1 MALQSRSPSMRVKA
15 ERRNALLAGY
25 RPLPGIHDELMDRD
39 GAIRAQWEPFLAEW
53 SALSQDELGQRFGLA
68 DRHVHDTG
76 VSYRVHGDLDE
87 HDPQAGE
94 RSWPLSH
101 VPMVITGAEWET
113 IAAGVAQRAQLLAS
127 LLDDIYGPAEMIANG
142 LLPAS
147 VVTGSPDYLR
157 PLQGAPGGGALQ
169 LYAADLGR
177 GPDGRW
183 WVLGDRTQA
192 PSGAGYALENR
203 LALARAFPDL
213 FRTMNIERLA
223 AFFQGF
229 RAGLVARSRRVEPRI
244 CLLTPGPLNE
254 SYFEQAYLAK
264 YLGFL
269 LVEGGDLMMRDGRVH
284 VRTIA
289 GPKRADVIWR
299 RIDGDFSDPLELNAH
314 SALGVAGLV
323 QAVRQGNV
331 HVANGLGSGVV
342 EARAL
347 MGFLPA
353 LAERLLGEE
362 AILPNVATWWCGQP
376 RERAAVLDRLDEMS
390 VAPAFRSAGGGLDTD
405 PVLAGELPRA
415 ERDALRARIEARGMD
430 YVGQEVV
437 RLSTMPVFQNGRLQ
451 PRPMTLRVF
460 AAATPEGWKVMPGG
474 FCRISDQP
482 DARAVNMGSGVRSS
496 DVWVTS
502 DAPVEQVSLL
512 PTSDRIAIR
521 RLVGTLPSRAADNL
535 FWLGRY
541 LERTEATLRL
551 VRALLGRL
559 IDADTSNP
567 ARPETVRRLA
577 NLLVAWGA
585 APATKGAKGATASRA
600 GAGVKAQTVLGQATS
615 ALYDAAEY
623 GSARANIGEARRTA
637 SVIRERLSVDAWRL
651 FGDLQRQ
658 LTLEA
663 GRLPSEGAVYEAA
676 DRALKSLAAFSG
688 LSQENMVR
696 GPGWRFLDI
705 GRRIERGIA
714 TCRFAR
720 HFAESTAQSDALDA
734 LLDLTDSQITY
745 RSRYLLGASLQPV
758 LDLVMLDPYNPR
770 SVAFQIERLDAE
782 IADLPALNEDGML
795 EAPRRLALKLAADC
809 RTAEATRLDRA
820 SILLFEQ
827 LLMGLSS
834 AVAERYFLQ
843 NSGPEG
849 SRLTGIA

>member
-1 MALQSRSPSMRVKA
+1 MALQGRSPSMRVKA

-25 RPLPGIHDELMDRD
+25 RPLPGAYDEFMAPD
-39 GAIRAQWEPFLAEW
+39 GTIRPHWEPFLSEW

-87 HDPQAGE
+87 RDPLAGE
-94 RSWPLSH
+94 RSWPLNH
-101 VPMVITGAEWET
+101 VPLVITGAEWQT
-113 IAAGVAQRAQLLAS
+113 IAAGVAQRAKLLGS
-127 LLDDIYGPAEMIANG
+127 LLDDIYGPGKMIANG
-142 LLPAS
+142 LLPAA
-147 VVTGSPDYLR
+147 VVSGSPDYLR
-157 PLQGAPGGGALQ
+157 ALQDAPGGGALQ

-213 FRTMNIERLA
+213 FRSMNVERLA

-229 RAGLVARSRRVEPRI
+229 RAGLVASSRRVEPRI

-269 LVEGGDLMMRDGRVH
+269 LVEGGDLMMRGGRIH
-284 VRTIA
+284 VRTIG

-299 RIDGDFSDPLELNAH
+299 RVDGDFADPLELNAH

-353 LAERLLGEE
+353 LGRKLLG
-362 AILPNVATWWCGQP
+362 ADMILPNVATWWCGQA
-376 RERAAVLDRLDEMS
+376 REREIVLDRLDEMS
-390 VAPAFRSAGGGLDTD
+390 ISPAFRTAGDGLDTG
-405 PVLAGELPRA
+405 PVLAGELSA
-415 ERDALRARIEARGMD
+415 TERDALRTRIMARGMD

-437 RLSTMPVFQNGRLQ
+437 RLSTMPVFNQGRLQ
-451 PRPMTLRVF
+451 PRPVTLRVF
-460 AAATPEGWKVMPGG
+460 AAATPDGWKVMPGG
-474 FCRISDQP
+474 FCRISDEP
-482 DARAVNMGSGVRSS
+482 DARAVSMRSGVRSS

-502 DAPVEQVSLL
+502 DAPVEQVTLL
-512 PTSDRIAIR
+512 PESDRIAIR

-541 LERTEATLRL
+541 LERTEAMLRL

-559 IDADTSNP
+559 IDADTTNP
-567 ARPETVRRLA
+567 ARPDTVRRLA

-585 APATKGAKGATASRA
+585 APATKNTKGSTGRAAKGSPILA
-600 GAGVKAQTVLGQATS
+600 QATS
-615 ALYDAAEY
+615 ALYDSSEY
-623 GSARANIGEARRTA
+623 GSARANVGEARRTA
-637 SVIRERLSVDAWRL
+637 SVIRERLSIDAWRL
-651 FGDLQRQ
+651 FGDLQQQ
-658 LTLEA
+658 LTLDGA
-663 GRLPSEGAVYEAA
+663 RQPSEGEVFEAA
-676 DRALKSLAAFSG
+676 DRALKTLAAFSG

-696 GPGWRFLDI
+696 GAGWRFLDI
-705 GRRIERGIA
+705 GRRLERGIA

-720 HFAESTAQSDALDA
+720 HFAETTAQSDGLDA

-770 SVAFQIERLDAE
+770 SVAFQIDRLDTE
-782 IADLPALNEDGML
+782 IADLPSLTEDGML
-795 EAPRRLALKLAADC
+795 EPPRRLVLKLAAEC
-809 RTAEATRLDRA
+809 RTSEAGRLDRA

-834 AVAERYFLQ
+834 AIADRYFLQ

>member
-1 MALQSRSPSMRVKA
+1 
-15 ERRNALLAGY
+15 
-25 RPLPGIHDELMDRD
+25 
-39 GAIRAQWEPFLAEW
+39 
-53 SALSQDELGQRFGLA
+53 
-68 DRHVHDTG
+68 
-76 VSYRVHGDLDE
+76 
-87 HDPQAGE
+87 
-94 RSWPLSH
+94 
-101 VPMVITGAEWET
+101 MVGRQPCAH
-113 IAAGVAQRAQLLAS
+113 
-127 LLDDIYGPAEMIANG
+127 
-142 LLPAS
+142 
-147 VVTGSPDYLR
+147 
-157 PLQGAPGGGALQ
+157 APGAGALQ

-192 PSGAGYALENR
+192 PSGTGYALENR
-203 LALARAFPDL
+203 LALARAFPEL
-213 FRTMNIERLA
+213 FRTLNVERLA
-223 AFFQGF
+223 AFFQSF
-229 RAGLVARSRRVEPRI
+229 RAGLVSRSRRVEPRI

-254 SYFEQAYLAK
+254 SYFEQAYLAR

-269 LVEGGDLMMRDGRVH
+269 LVEGGDLMMREGKVH

-299 RIDGDFSDPLELNAH
+299 RIDGDFADPLELNAR
-314 SALGVAGLV
+314 SALGVPGLV
-323 QAVRQGNV
+323 EAVRQGNV
-331 HVANGLGSGVV
+331 HIANGLGSGVV
-342 EARAL
+342 ESRGL
-347 MGFLPA
+347 MGFLPRIGK
-353 LAERLLGEE
+353 ELLGESL
-362 AILPNVATWWCGQP
+362 ILPNVATWWCGQP
-376 RERAAVLDRLDEMS
+376 RERRTVLDRLEEMS
-390 VAPAFRSAGGGLDTD
+390 IAPAFRSAGGGRDSE
-405 PVLAGELPRA
+405 PVLAGELPAA

-437 RLSTMPVFQNGRLQ
+437 RLSTMPVFENGHL
-451 PRPMTLRVF
+451 RPHPVTLRVF
-460 AAATPEGWKVMPGG
+460 AAATPDGWKVMPGG
-474 FCRISDQP
+474 FCRISDEL
-482 DARAVNMGSGVRSS
+482 DARAVNLRSGVRSS

-502 DAPVEQVSLL
+502 DAPVEPVSLL
-512 PTSDRIAIR
+512 PTPDRISIR
-521 RLVGTLPSRAADNL
+521 RVVGTLPSRAADNL

-559 IDADTSNP
+559 LDADDGSPGRNDTL
-567 ARPETVRRLA
+567 RRLV
-577 NLLVAWGA
+577 NLLTAWGA
-585 APATKGAKGATASRA
+585 APAAKGQSPAVLA
-600 GAGVKAQTVLGQATS
+600 AQ
-615 ALYDAAEY
+615 ALHDIDHY
-623 GSARANIGEARRTA
+623 GSALATVREARRTA

-651 FGDLQRQ
+651 FGDLQGQ

-663 GRLPSEGAVYEAA
+663 GAEPSEGEAFEIA

-696 GPGWRFLDI
+696 GAGWRFLDI

-720 HFAESTAQSDALDA
+720 HFAEATAPTDGLDA

-770 SVAFQIERLDAE
+770 SVAFQIDRLDCE
-782 IADLPALNEDGML
+782 IAELPSLSDNGML
-795 EAPRRLALKLAADC
+795 EAPRRLALKLATEC
-809 RTAEATRLDRA
+809 RTAEAGRLDRT

-834 AVAERYFLQ
+834 AIADRYFLQ
-843 NSGPEG
+843 STGPEG

>member
-1 MALQSRSPSMRVKA
+1 MALQGRSPSARTRT
-15 ERRNALLAGY
+15 ERRNALLADY
-25 RPLPGIHDELMDRD
+25 RPLPGVHDELIGAD
-39 GAIRAQWEPFLAEW
+39 GRVRPQWEPFLAEW
-53 SALSQDELGQRFGLA
+53 CAFSGDELSQRFGLA
-68 DRHVHDTG
+68 DRHVRDTG
-76 VSYRVHGDLDE
+76 VSYRIHGDL
-87 HDPQAGE
+87 HDGDPTAGE
-94 RSWPLSH
+94 RAWPLSH
-101 VPMVITGAEWET
+101 VPLVITGAEWQK
-113 IAAGVAQRAQLLAS
+113 IAAGVAQRAQLLGR
-127 LLDDIYGPAEMIANG
+127 LLDDIYGPGEMITSG

-147 VVTGSPDYLR
+147 IVTGSADYLR

-183 WVLGDRTQA
+183 WVLQDRTQA

-203 LALARAFPDL
+203 LALSRAFPDM
-213 FRTMNIERLA
+213 FRTMNVERLA

-229 RAGLVARSRRVEPRI
+229 RAGLVASSQRVEPRI

-254 SYFEQAYLAK
+254 SYFEQTYLAR

-269 LVEGGDLMMRDGRVH
+269 LVEGGDLVMREGRVH

-289 GPKRADVIWR
+289 GLKRADVIWR
-299 RIDGDFSDPLELNAH
+299 RIDGDFSDPLELNAA

-323 QAVRQGNV
+323 QAVRKGSV
-331 HVANGLGSGVV
+331 HIANGLGSGVV

-353 LAERLLGEE
+353 LGESLLGEE
-362 AILPNVATWWCGQP
+362 MILPNVATWWCGQP

-390 VAPAFRSAGGGLDTD
+390 IAPAFRSAGGGSHTC
-405 PVLAGELPRA
+405 PVIAGDLSA
-415 ERDALRARIEARGMD
+415 KERDALRARIEARGMD
-430 YVGQEVV
+430 YVGQEIV
-437 RLSTMPVFQNGRLQ
+437 RLSTMPVLQNGRLQ

-460 AAATPEGWKVMPGG
+460 AAATPDGWKVMPGG
-474 FCRISDQP
+474 FCRISDEP
-482 DARAVNMGSGVRSS
+482 DARAVSMQSGVRSS

-502 DAPVEQVSLL
+502 DAPVEQVTLL
-512 PTSDRIAIR
+512 PTPDRIPIR
-521 RLVGTLPSRAADNL
+521 RITGTLPSRAADNL

-559 IDADTSNP
+559 IDTDSTQGRN
-567 ARPETVRRLA
+567 ETLRRLA

-585 APATKGAKGATASRA
+585 SPGGREQTLVRQASA
-600 GAGVKAQTVLGQATS
+600 
-615 ALYDAAEY
+615 ALHAVDQY
-623 GSARANIGEARRTA
+623 GSAIASMREARRTA
-637 SVIRERLSVDAWRL
+637 SVIRERLSIDAWRL
-651 FGDLQRQ
+651 FGDMQQQ
-658 LTLEA
+658 LTLED
-663 GRLPSEGAVYEAA
+663 GHEPSEGEAFEIA

-705 GRRIERGIA
+705 GRRLERGIA

-720 HFAESTAQSDALDA
+720 HFAETTAPMDSLDA

-770 SVAFQIERLDAE
+770 SVAFQVDRLDTE
-782 IADLPALNEDGML
+782 IRDLPSLTEDGML
-795 EAPRRLALKLAADC
+795 EAPRRLILKLAAEC
-809 RTAEATRLDRA
+809 RTAEASRLDRT

-827 LLMGLSS
+827 LLMGVSS
-834 AVAERYFLQ
+834 AIADRYFLQ
-843 NSGPEG
+843 NTGPEG

>member
-1 MALQSRSPSMRVKA
+1 MALQSRSPSVRTRT

-25 RPLPGIHDELMDRD
+25 RPLPGVHDELVGPD
-39 GAIRAQWEPFLAEW
+39 GQIRPHWEPFLSEW
-53 SALSQDELGQRFGLA
+53 CALSPDELTQRFGLA

-76 VSYRVHGDLDE
+76 VSYRVHGDI
-87 HDPQAGE
+87 DPRDPTAGE
-94 RSWPLSH
+94 RAWPLSH
-101 VPMVITGAEWET
+101 VPLVITGAEWQT
-113 IAAGVAQRAQLLAS
+113 IAAGVAQRADLLS
-127 LLDDIYGPAEMIANG
+127 RLLDDIYGPGEMIANG

-183 WVLGDRTQA
+183 WVLQDRTQA

-203 LALARAFPDL
+203 LALSRAFPDM

-229 RAGLVARSRRVEPRI
+229 RAGLVARSKRVEPRI

-254 SYFEQAYLAK
+254 SYFEQTYLAR

-269 LVEGGDLMMRDGRVH
+269 LVEGGDLVMREGRVH

-289 GPKRADVIWR
+289 GLKRADVIWR
-299 RIDGDFSDPLELNAH
+299 RIDGDFADPLELNAS

-323 QAVRQGNV
+323 QAVRKGSV
-331 HVANGLGSGVV
+331 HIANGLGSGVV

-347 MGFLPA
+347 MSFLPA
-353 LAERLLGEE
+353 LGEKILGEE
-362 AILPNVATWWCGQP
+362 MILPNVATWWCGQP
-376 RERAAVLDRLDEMS
+376 RERADVLSRLDEMS
-390 VAPAFRSAGGGLDTD
+390 IAPAFRSAGGGLDTG
-405 PVLAGELPRA
+405 PVVAADLSA
-415 ERDALRARIEARGMD
+415 EQREALRARVEARGMD

-437 RLSTMPVFQNGRLQ
+437 RLSTTPVFQNGRLQ

-460 AAATPEGWKVMPGG
+460 AAATPDGWKVMPGG
-474 FCRISDQP
+474 FCRISDEP
-482 DARAVNMGSGVRSS
+482 DARAVSLRSGVRSS

-502 DAPVEQVSLL
+502 DGPVDHVTLL
-512 PTSDRIAIR
+512 PTPDRIPIR
-521 RLVGTLPSRAADNL
+521 RITGTLPSRAADNL

-559 IDADTSNP
+559 IDTDPTQGRN
-567 ARPETVRRLA
+567 ETLRRLA
-577 NLLVAWGA
+577 HLLVSWGA
-585 APATKGAKGATASRA
+585 SPGGRGQTPASQASA
-600 GAGVKAQTVLGQATS
+600 
-615 ALYDAAEY
+615 ALHALDQY
-623 GSARANIGEARRTA
+623 GSAISTTREARRTA

-651 FGDLQRQ
+651 FGDMQQQ
-658 LTLEA
+658 LTLAE
-663 GRLPSEGAVYEAA
+663 GRKPSEGEAYETA

-705 GRRIERGIA
+705 GRRLERGIA

-720 HFAESTAQSDALDA
+720 HFAETTAPSDALDA

-758 LDLVMLDPYNPR
+758 LDLVMLDPFNPR
-770 SVAFQIERLDAE
+770 SVAFQIDRLDTE
-782 IADLPALNEDGML
+782 IRDLPSLTEDGML
-795 EAPRRLALKLAADC
+795 EAPRRLILKLAAEC
-809 RTAEATRLDRA
+809 RTAEASRLDRT

-827 LLMGLSS
+827 LLMGVSS
-834 AVAERYFLQ
+834 AIADRYFLQ

>member
-1 MALQSRSPSMRVKA
+1 MALQRRSPSARVRT
-15 ERRNALLAGY
+15 ERRNALLADY
-25 RPLPGIHDELMDRD
+25 RPLPGVYDEIVGAD
-39 GAIRAQWEPFLAEW
+39 GQVRPQWEPFLGEW
-53 SALSQDELGQRFGLA
+53 CALSPDELSQRFGLA

-76 VSYRVHGDLDE
+76 VSYRVHGDI
-87 HDPQAGE
+87 DPRDPTAGE
-94 RSWPLSH
+94 RAWPLSH
-101 VPMVITGAEWET
+101 VPLVITGAEWQT
-113 IAAGVAQRAQLLAS
+113 IAAGVAQRAQLLS
-127 LLDDIYGPAEMIANG
+127 TLLDDIYGPGGMIANG

-157 PLQGAPGGGALQ
+157 PLQGAPGGGMLQ

-183 WVLGDRTQA
+183 WVLQDRTQA
-192 PSGAGYALENR
+192 PSGTGYALENR
-203 LALARAFPDL
+203 LALSRAFPDM

-254 SYFEQAYLAK
+254 SYFEQTYLAR

-269 LVEGGDLMMRDGRVH
+269 LVEGGDLVMREGRVH

-289 GPKRADVIWR
+289 GLKRADVIWR
-299 RIDGDFSDPLELNAH
+299 RIDGDFADPLELNAS

-323 QAVRQGNV
+323 QAVRKGSV

-353 LAERLLGEE
+353 LGERLLGE
-362 AILPNVATWWCGQP
+362 AMILPNVATWWCGQP
-376 RERAAVLDRLDEMS
+376 RERAVVLERFDEMS
-390 VAPAFRSAGGGLDTD
+390 IAPAFRSAGGGLDAG
-405 PVLAGELPRA
+405 PVVVADLPAA
-415 ERDALRARIEARGMD
+415 EKAALRRRIEARGMD

-437 RLSTMPVFQNGRLQ
+437 RLSTTPVFQNGRLQ

-460 AAATPEGWKVMPGG
+460 AAATPDGWKVMPGG
-474 FCRISDQP
+474 FCRISDER
-482 DARAVNMGSGVRSS
+482 DARAVSMRSGVRSS

-512 PTSDRIAIR
+512 PAPDRITIR
-521 RLVGTLPSRAADNL
+521 RVTGTLPSRAADNL

-559 IDADTSNP
+559 IDTDP
-567 ARPETVRRLA
+567 AQGRNETLKRLA

-585 APATKGAKGATASRA
+585 SPGGRGQTPA
-600 GAGVKAQTVLGQATS
+600 GQAS
-615 ALYDAAEY
+615 AALHALDEY
-623 GSARANIGEARRTA
+623 GSAIATVREARRTA
-637 SVIRERLSVDAWRL
+637 SVIRERLSIDAWRL
-651 FGDLQRQ
+651 FGDMQDQ
-658 LTLEA
+658 LTLAE
-663 GRLPSEGAVYEAA
+663 GRKPSEGETYEIA

-705 GRRIERGIA
+705 GRRLERGIA

-720 HFAESTAQSDALDA
+720 HFAETNAPSDALDA

-770 SVAFQIERLDAE
+770 SVAFQIDRLDTE
-782 IADLPALNEDGML
+782 IRDLPSLTEDGML
-795 EAPRRLALKLAADC
+795 EAPRRLILKLAAEC
-809 RTAEATRLDRA
+809 RTAEAARLDRNG
-820 SILLFEQ
+820 ILLFEQ
-827 LLMGLSS
+827 LLMGVSN
-834 AVAERYFLQ
+834 AIADRYFLQ

>member
-1 MALQSRSPSMRVKA
+1 MALQGRSPSARTRT
-15 ERRNALLAGY
+15 ERRNALLADY
-25 RPLPGIHDELMDRD
+25 RPLPGVHDELIGAD
-39 GAIRAQWEPFLAEW
+39 GRVRPQWEPFLAEW
-53 SALSQDELGQRFGLA
+53 CAFSGDELSQRFGLA
-68 DRHVHDTG
+68 DRHVRDTG
-76 VSYRVHGDLDE
+76 VSYRIHGDL
-87 HDPQAGE
+87 HDGDPTAGE
-94 RSWPLSH
+94 RAWPLSH
-101 VPMVITGAEWET
+101 VPLVITGAEWQK
-113 IAAGVAQRAQLLAS
+113 IAAGVAQRAQLLGR
-127 LLDDIYGPAEMIANG
+127 LLDDIYGPGETITSG

-147 VVTGSPDYLR
+147 IVTGSADYLR

-183 WVLGDRTQA
+183 WVLQDRTQA

-203 LALARAFPDL
+203 LALSRAFPDM
-213 FRTMNIERLA
+213 FRTMNVERLA

-229 RAGLVARSRRVEPRI
+229 RAGLVASSQRVEPRI

-254 SYFEQAYLAK
+254 SYFEQTYLAR

-269 LVEGGDLMMRDGRVH
+269 LVEGGDLVMREGRVH

-289 GPKRADVIWR
+289 GLKRADVIWR
-299 RIDGDFSDPLELNAH
+299 RIDGDFSDPLELNAA

-323 QAVRQGNV
+323 QAVRKGSV
-331 HVANGLGSGVV
+331 HIANGLGSGVV

-353 LAERLLGEE
+353 LGESLLGEE
-362 AILPNVATWWCGQP
+362 MILPNVATWWCGQP

-390 VAPAFRSAGGGLDTD
+390 IAPAFRSAGGGSHTG
-405 PVLAGELPRA
+405 PVIAGDLSA
-415 ERDALRARIEARGMD
+415 KERDALRARIEARGMD
-430 YVGQEVV
+430 YVGQEIV
-437 RLSTMPVFQNGRLQ
+437 RLSTMPVLQNGRLQ

-460 AAATPEGWKVMPGG
+460 AAATPDGWKVMPGG
-474 FCRISDQP
+474 FCRISDEP
-482 DARAVNMGSGVRSS
+482 DARAVSMQSGVRSS

-502 DAPVEQVSLL
+502 DAPVEQVTLL
-512 PTSDRIAIR
+512 PTPDRIPIR
-521 RLVGTLPSRAADNL
+521 RITGTLPSRAADNL

-559 IDADTSNP
+559 IDTDSTQGRN
-567 ARPETVRRLA
+567 ETLRRLA

-585 APATKGAKGATASRA
+585 SPGGREQTLVRQASA
-600 GAGVKAQTVLGQATS
+600 
-615 ALYDAAEY
+615 ALHGIDQY
-623 GSARANIGEARRTA
+623 GSAIATVREARRTA
-637 SVIRERLSVDAWRL
+637 SVIRERLSIDAWRL
-651 FGDLQRQ
+651 FGDMQQQ
-658 LTLEA
+658 LTLED
-663 GRLPSEGAVYEAA
+663 GHEPSEGEAFEIA

-705 GRRIERGIA
+705 GRRLERGVA

-720 HFAESTAQSDALDA
+720 HFAETTAPMDSLDA

-770 SVAFQIERLDAE
+770 SVAFQVDRLDTE
-782 IADLPALNEDGML
+782 IRDLPSLTEDGML
-795 EAPRRLALKLAADC
+795 EAPRRLILKLAAEC
-809 RTAEATRLDRA
+809 RTAEASRLDRT

-827 LLMGLSS
+827 LLMGVSS
-834 AVAERYFLQ
+834 AIADRYFLQ
-843 NSGPEG
+843 NTGPEG

>member
-1 MALQSRSPSMRVKA
+1 MALQGRSPSARTRT

-25 RPLPGIHDELMDRD
+25 RPLPGVHDELIGAD
-39 GAIRAQWEPFLAEW
+39 GEVRPQWEPFLAEW
-53 SALSQDELGQRFGLA
+53 CAFSPDELNQRFGLA
-68 DRHVHDTG
+68 DRHVRDTG

-87 HDPQAGE
+87 GDPTAGE

-101 VPMVITGAEWET
+101 VPLVITGAEWQT
-113 IAAGVAQRAQLLAS
+113 IAAGVAQRAQLLGT
-127 LLDDIYGPAEMIANG
+127 LLDDIYGPGEMIANG

-147 VVTGSPDYLR
+147 IVTGSPDYLR

-177 GPDGRW
+177 GPDGQW
-183 WVLGDRTQA
+183 WVLQDRTQA
-192 PSGAGYALENR
+192 PSGTGYALENR
-203 LALARAFPDL
+203 LALSRAFPDM
-213 FRTMNIERLA
+213 FRTMNVERLA

-229 RAGLVARSRRVEPRI
+229 RAGLVASSKRVEPRI

-254 SYFEQAYLAK
+254 SYFEQTYLAR

-269 LVEGGDLMMRDGRVH
+269 LVEGGDLVMREGRVH

-289 GPKRADVIWR
+289 GLKRADVIWR
-299 RIDGDFSDPLELNAH
+299 RIDGDFSDPLELNAS

-323 QAVRQGNV
+323 QAVRKGSV
-331 HVANGLGSGVV
+331 HIANGLGSGVV

-353 LAERLLGEE
+353 LGERLLGEDM
-362 AILPNVATWWCGQP
+362 ILPNVATWWCGQP

-390 VAPAFRSAGGGLDTD
+390 IAPAFRSAGGGLDTG
-405 PVLAGELPRA
+405 PVVAADLSAK
-415 ERDALRARIEARGMD
+415 ERDALRARIETRGMD

-437 RLSTMPVFQNGRLQ
+437 RLSTTPVLQNGRLQ

-460 AAATPEGWKVMPGG
+460 AAATPDGWKVMPGG
-474 FCRISDQP
+474 FCRISDEP
-482 DARAVNMGSGVRSS
+482 DARAVSMQSGVRSS

-502 DAPVEQVSLL
+502 DAPVEQVTLL
-512 PTSDRIAIR
+512 PTPDRIPIR
-521 RLVGTLPSRAADNL
+521 RITGTLPSRAADNL

-559 IDADTSNP
+559 IDTDLTQGRN
-567 ARPETVRRLA
+567 ETLRRLA

-585 APATKGAKGATASRA
+585 SPGGKTQTLLAQASA
-600 GAGVKAQTVLGQATS
+600 
-615 ALYDAAEY
+615 ALHGIDQY
-623 GSARANIGEARRTA
+623 GSAIATVREARRTA
-637 SVIRERLSVDAWRL
+637 SVIRERLSIDAWRL
-651 FGDLQRQ
+651 FGDMQQQ
-658 LTLEA
+658 LTLED
-663 GRLPSEGAVYEAA
+663 GHEPSEGEVYEIA

-705 GRRIERGIA
+705 GRRLERGVA

-720 HFAESTAQSDALDA
+720 HFAETTAPMDSLDA

-745 RSRYLLGASLQPV
+745 RSRYLLGPSLQPV

-770 SVAFQIERLDAE
+770 SVAFQVDRLDTE
-782 IADLPALNEDGML
+782 IRDLPSLADDGML
-795 EAPRRLALKLAADC
+795 EAPRRLILKLAAEC
-809 RTAEATRLDRA
+809 RTAEASRLDRT

-827 LLMGLSS
+827 LLMGVSS
-834 AVAERYFLQ
+834 AIADRYFLQ

>member
-1 MALQSRSPSMRVKA
+1 MALQGRSPSARTRT

-25 RPLPGIHDELMDRD
+25 RPLPGVHDELIGPD
-39 GAIRAQWEPFLAEW
+39 GQVRPQWEPFLAEW
-53 SALSQDELGQRFGLA
+53 CAFSADELNQRFGLA
-68 DRHVHDTG
+68 DRHVRDTG

-87 HDPQAGE
+87 GDPTAGE

-101 VPMVITGAEWET
+101 VPLVITGAEWQT
-113 IAAGVAQRAQLLAS
+113 IAAGVAQRAHLLS
-127 LLDDIYGPAEMIANG
+127 TLLDDIYGPGEMISNG

-147 VVTGSPDYLR
+147 IVTGSADYLR

-183 WVLGDRTQA
+183 WVLQDRTQA
-192 PSGAGYALENR
+192 PSGTGYALENR
-203 LALARAFPDL
+203 LALSRAFPDM
-213 FRTMNIERLA
+213 FRTMNVERLA

-229 RAGLVARSRRVEPRI
+229 RAGLVASSMRVEPRI

-254 SYFEQAYLAK
+254 SYFEQTYLAR

-269 LVEGGDLMMRDGRVH
+269 LVEGGDLVMREGRVH

-289 GPKRADVIWR
+289 GLKRADVIWR
-299 RIDGDFSDPLELNAH
+299 RIDGDFSDPLELNAS

-323 QAVRQGNV
+323 QAVRKGSV
-331 HVANGLGSGVV
+331 HIANGLGSGVV

-353 LAERLLGEE
+353 LGERILGEDM
-362 AILPNVATWWCGQP
+362 ILPNVATWWCGQP
-376 RERAAVLDRLDEMS
+376 RERATVLDRLDEMS
-390 VAPAFRSAGGGLDTD
+390 IAPAFRSAGGGRDTG
-405 PVLAGELPRA
+405 PVIAGELPAA

-460 AAATPEGWKVMPGG
+460 AAATPDGWKVMPGG
-474 FCRISDQP
+474 FCRISDEP
-482 DARAVNMGSGVRSS
+482 DARAVSMQSGVRSS

-502 DAPVEQVSLL
+502 DAPVEQVTLL
-512 PTSDRIAIR
+512 PTPDRIPIR
-521 RLVGTLPSRAADNL
+521 RITGTLPSRAADNL

-559 IDADTSNP
+559 IDTDLTQGRN
-567 ARPETVRRLA
+567 ETLRRLA

-585 APATKGAKGATASRA
+585 SPNGKTQTLLAQASA
-600 GAGVKAQTVLGQATS
+600 
-615 ALYDAAEY
+615 ALHGLDHY
-623 GSARANIGEARRTA
+623 GSAIATVREARRTA
-637 SVIRERLSVDAWRL
+637 SVIRERLSIDAWRL
-651 FGDLQRQ
+651 FGDMQQQ
-658 LTLEA
+658 LTLED
-663 GRLPSEGAVYEAA
+663 GHEPSEGEAYEIA

-705 GRRIERGIA
+705 GRRLERGIA

-720 HFAESTAQSDALDA
+720 HFAETTAPTDALDA

-758 LDLVMLDPYNPR
+758 LDLVMLDPFNPR
-770 SVAFQIERLDAE
+770 SVAFQIDRLDTE
-782 IADLPALNEDGML
+782 IRDLPSLTEDGML
-795 EAPRRLALKLAADC
+795 EAPRRLILKLAAEC
-809 RTAEATRLDRA
+809 RTAEAARLDRT

-827 LLMGLSS
+827 LLMGVSS
-834 AVAERYFLQ
+834 AIADRYFLQ
-843 NSGPEG
+843 NTGPEG

>member
-1 MALQSRSPSMRVKA
+1 MALQGRSPSARTRT

-25 RPLPGIHDELMDRD
+25 RPLPGVHDELVGPD
-39 GAIRAQWEPFLAEW
+39 GQVRPHWEPFLAEW
-53 SALSQDELGQRFGLA
+53 CAFSPDELNQRFGLA

-87 HDPQAGE
+87 RDPAAGE
-94 RSWPLSH
+94 RAWPLSH
-101 VPMVITGAEWET
+101 VPLVITGAEWQT
-113 IAAGVAQRAQLLAS
+113 IAAGVAQRAKLLGT
-127 LLDDIYGPAEMIANG
+127 LLDDIYGPREMIANG
-142 LLPAS
+142 LLPAA

-157 PLQGAPGGGALQ
+157 PLQGAPGGGTLQ

-183 WVLGDRTQA
+183 WVLQDRTQA
-192 PSGAGYALENR
+192 PSGTGYALENR
-203 LALARAFPDL
+203 LALSRAFPDM
-213 FRTMNIERLA
+213 FRTMNVERLA

-229 RAGLVARSRRVEPRI
+229 RAGLVASSKRVEPRI

-254 SYFEQAYLAK
+254 SYFEQTYLAR

-269 LVEGGDLMMRDGRVH
+269 LVEGGDLVMREGRVH

-289 GPKRADVIWR
+289 GLKRADVIWR
-299 RIDGDFSDPLELNAH
+299 RIDGDFSDPLELNAS

-323 QAVRQGNV
+323 QAVRRGSV
-331 HVANGLGSGVV
+331 HIANGLGSGVV

-353 LAERLLGEE
+353 LGEQILGEE
-362 AILPNVATWWCGQP
+362 MILPNVATWWCGQP

-390 VAPAFRSAGGGLDTD
+390 IAPAFRSAGGGLDTG
-405 PVLAGELPRA
+405 PVVAADLSAG
-415 ERDALRARIEARGMD
+415 ERDALRARIAARGMD

-437 RLSTMPVFQNGRLQ
+437 RLSTMPVFQNGHLQ

-460 AAATPEGWKVMPGG
+460 AAATPDGWKVMPGG
-474 FCRISDQP
+474 FCRISDEP
-482 DARAVNMGSGVRSS
+482 DARAVSMQSGVRSS

-502 DAPVEQVSLL
+502 EGPVDQVTLL
-512 PTSDRIAIR
+512 PTPDRIPIR
-521 RLVGTLPSRAADNL
+521 RITGTLPSRAADNL

-559 IDADTSNP
+559 IDTDPTQGRN
-567 ARPETVRRLA
+567 ETLRRLA

-585 APATKGAKGATASRA
+585 SPGGRGQTPASQASA
-600 GAGVKAQTVLGQATS
+600 
-615 ALYDAAEY
+615 ALHALDQY
-623 GSARANIGEARRTA
+623 GSAIATTREARRTA
-637 SVIRERLSVDAWRL
+637 SVIRERLSIDAWRL
-651 FGDLQRQ
+651 FGDMQQQ
-658 LTLEA
+658 LTLEE
-663 GRLPSEGAVYEAA
+663 GREPSEGEAYEIA

-705 GRRIERGIA
+705 GRRLERGIA

-720 HFAESTAQSDALDA
+720 HFAETTAPTDGLDA

-770 SVAFQIERLDAE
+770 SVAFQIDRLDTE
-782 IADLPALNEDGML
+782 IKDLPSLTEDGML
-795 EAPRRLALKLAADC
+795 EAPRRLILKLAAEC
-809 RTAEATRLDRA
+809 RTAEAARLDRT

-827 LLMGLSS
+827 LLMGVSS
-834 AVAERYFLQ
+834 AIADRYFLQ

>member
-1 MALQSRSPSMRVKA
+1 MALQRRSPSARVRT
-15 ERRNALLAGY
+15 ERRNALLADY
-25 RPLPGIHDELMDRD
+25 RPLPGVYDEIVGAD
-39 GAIRAQWEPFLAEW
+39 GQVRPQWEPFLSEW
-53 SALSQDELGQRFGLA
+53 CALSPDELNQRFGLA

-76 VSYRVHGDLDE
+76 VSYRVHGDI
-87 HDPQAGE
+87 DPRDPTAGE
-94 RSWPLSH
+94 RAWPLSH
-101 VPMVITGAEWET
+101 VPLVITGAEWQT
-113 IAAGVAQRAQLLAS
+113 IAAGVAQRAHLLS
-127 LLDDIYGPAEMIANG
+127 TLLDDIYGPGDMIANG

-157 PLQGAPGGGALQ
+157 PLQGAPGGGMLQ

-183 WVLGDRTQA
+183 WVLQDRTQA
-192 PSGAGYALENR
+192 PSGTGYALENR
-203 LALARAFPDL
+203 LALSRAFPDM

-229 RAGLVARSRRVEPRI
+229 RAGLVARSKRVEPRI

-254 SYFEQAYLAK
+254 SYFEQTYLAR

-269 LVEGGDLMMRDGRVH
+269 LVEGGDLVMREGRVH

-289 GPKRADVIWR
+289 GLKRADVVWR
-299 RIDGDFSDPLELNAH
+299 RIDGDFADPLELNAS

-323 QAVRQGNV
+323 QAVRKGSV

-353 LAERLLGEE
+353 LGERLLGE
-362 AILPNVATWWCGQP
+362 AMILPNVATWWCGQP
-376 RERAAVLDRLDEMS
+376 RERAIVLDRFDEMS
-390 VAPAFRSAGGGLDTD
+390 IAPAFRSAGGGLDAG
-405 PVLAGELPRA
+405 PVVVADLPAA
-415 ERDALRARIEARGMD
+415 EKAALRRRIEARGMD

-437 RLSTMPVFQNGRLQ
+437 RLSTTPVFQNGRLQ

-460 AAATPEGWKVMPGG
+460 AAATPDGWKVMPGG
-474 FCRISDQP
+474 FCRISDER
-482 DARAVNMGSGVRSS
+482 DARAVSMRSGVRSS

-502 DAPVEQVSLL
+502 DAPVDQVSLL
-512 PTSDRIAIR
+512 PAPDRITIR
-521 RLVGTLPSRAADNL
+521 RVTGTLPSRAADNL

-559 IDADTSNP
+559 IDTDAAQGRN
-567 ARPETVRRLA
+567 ETLKRLA

-585 APATKGAKGATASRA
+585 SPGGRGQTPA
-600 GAGVKAQTVLGQATS
+600 GQAS
-615 ALYDAAEY
+615 AALHALDEY
-623 GSARANIGEARRTA
+623 GSAIATVREARRTA

-651 FGDLQRQ
+651 FGDMQDQ
-658 LTLEA
+658 LTLAE
-663 GRLPSEGAVYEAA
+663 GRKPSEGEAYEIA

-705 GRRIERGIA
+705 GRRLERGIA

-720 HFAESTAQSDALDA
+720 HFAETNAPSDALDA

-770 SVAFQIERLDAE
+770 SVAFQIDRLDTE
-782 IADLPALNEDGML
+782 IRDLPSLTEDGML
-795 EAPRRLALKLAADC
+795 EAPRRLILKLAAEC
-809 RTAEATRLDRA
+809 RTAEAARLDRNG
-820 SILLFEQ
+820 ILLFEQ
-827 LLMGLSS
+827 LLMGVSN
-834 AVAERYFLQ
+834 AIADRYFLQ

>member
-1 MALQSRSPSMRVKA
+1 MALQGRSPSARTRT
-15 ERRNALLAGY
+15 ERRNALLEGY
-25 RPLPGIHDELMDRD
+25 RPLPGVHDELLGPD
-39 GAIRAQWEPFLAEW
+39 GQVRPQWEPFLSEWCGFSAE
-53 SALSQDELGQRFGLA
+53 ELNQRFGLA
-68 DRHVHDTG
+68 ERHVRDTG
-76 VSYRVHGDLDE
+76 VSYRVHGDLAE
-87 HDPQAGE
+87 GDPAAGE
-94 RSWPLSH
+94 RAWPLSH
-101 VPMVITGAEWET
+101 VPLVITGAEWQT
-113 IAAGVAQRAQLLAS
+113 IAAGVAQRAQLLGR
-127 LLDDIYGPAEMIANG
+127 LLDDIYGPGEMIANG

-183 WVLGDRTQA
+183 WVLQDRTQA
-192 PSGAGYALENR
+192 PSGTGYALENR
-203 LALARAFPDL
+203 LALSRAFPDM

-223 AFFQGF
+223 AFFQAF
-229 RAGLVARSRRVEPRI
+229 RAGLVASSKRVEPRI

-254 SYFEQAYLAK
+254 SYFEQTYLAR

-269 LVEGGDLMMRDGRVH
+269 LVEGGDLVMREGRVH

-289 GPKRADVIWR
+289 GLKRADVIWR
-299 RIDGDFSDPLELNAH
+299 RIDGDFADPLELNAS

-323 QAVRQGNV
+323 QAVRKGSV
-331 HVANGLGSGVV
+331 HIANGLGSGVV

-353 LAERLLGEE
+353 LGERILGEDL
-362 AILPNVATWWCGQP
+362 ILPNVATWWCGQP

-390 VAPAFRSAGGGLDTD
+390 IAPAFRSAGGGRDTG
-405 PVLAGELPRA
+405 PVIAGELPAA
-415 ERDALRARIEARGMD
+415 ERDALRQRIEARGMD

-437 RLSTMPVFQNGRLQ
+437 RLSTMPVYQNGRLQ

-460 AAATPEGWKVMPGG
+460 AAATPDGWKVMPGG
-474 FCRISDQP
+474 FCRISDEP
-482 DARAVNMGSGVRSS
+482 DARAVNMRSGVRSS

-502 DAPVEQVSLL
+502 DGPVEQVSLL
-512 PTSDRIAIR
+512 PTADRITIR
-521 RLVGTLPSRAADNL
+521 RIIGTLPSRAADNL

-559 IDADTSNP
+559 IDTDPTQGRN
-567 ARPETVRRLA
+567 ETLRRLA

-585 APATKGAKGATASRA
+585 SPGG
-600 GAGVKAQTVLGQATS
+600 KAQTLLAQAS
-615 ALYDAAEY
+615 AALHGLDQY
-623 GSARANIGEARRTA
+623 GSAIATVREARRTA

-651 FGDLQRQ
+651 FGDMQQQ
-658 LTLEA
+658 LTSENA
-663 GRLPSEGAVYEAA
+663 QQPSEGEAYEIA

-705 GRRIERGIA
+705 GRRLERGIA

-720 HFAESTAQSDALDA
+720 HFAETTAPADSLDA

-770 SVAFQIERLDAE
+770 SVAFQIDRLDTE
-782 IADLPALNEDGML
+782 IRDLPSLTEDGML
-795 EAPRRLALKLAADC
+795 EAPRRLILKLAAEC
-809 RTAEATRLDRA
+809 RTAEAARLDRT

-827 LLMGLSS
+827 LLMGVSS
-834 AVAERYFLQ
+834 AIADRYFLQ

>member
-1 MALQSRSPSMRVKA
+1 MALQRRSPSARVRT
-15 ERRNALLAGY
+15 ERRNALLADY
-25 RPLPGIHDELMDRD
+25 RPLPGVYDEIVGAD
-39 GAIRAQWEPFLAEW
+39 GQVRPQWEPFLSEW
-53 SALSQDELGQRFGLA
+53 CALSPDELNQRFGLA

-76 VSYRVHGDLDE
+76 VSYRVHGDI
-87 HDPQAGE
+87 DPRDPTAGE
-94 RSWPLSH
+94 RAWPLSH
-101 VPMVITGAEWET
+101 VPLVITGAEWQT
-113 IAAGVAQRAQLLAS
+113 IAAGVAQRAQLLS
-127 LLDDIYGPAEMIANG
+127 TLLDDIYGPGDMIANG

-157 PLQGAPGGGALQ
+157 PLQGAPGGGMLQ

-183 WVLGDRTQA
+183 WVLQDRTQA
-192 PSGAGYALENR
+192 PSGTGYALENR
-203 LALARAFPDL
+203 LALSRAFPDM

-229 RAGLVARSRRVEPRI
+229 RAGLVARSKRVEPRI

-254 SYFEQAYLAK
+254 SYFEQTYLAR

-269 LVEGGDLMMRDGRVH
+269 LVEGGDLVMREGRVH

-289 GPKRADVIWR
+289 GLKRADVVWR
-299 RIDGDFSDPLELNAH
+299 RIDGDFADPLELNAS

-323 QAVRQGNV
+323 QAVRKGSV

-353 LAERLLGEE
+353 LGERLLGE
-362 AILPNVATWWCGQP
+362 AMILPNVATWWCGQP
-376 RERAAVLDRLDEMS
+376 RERAVVLERFDEMS
-390 VAPAFRSAGGGLDTD
+390 IAPAFRSAGGGLDAG
-405 PVLAGELPRA
+405 PVVVADLPAA
-415 ERDALRARIEARGMD
+415 EKAALRRRIEARGMD

-437 RLSTMPVFQNGRLQ
+437 RLSTTPVFQNGRLQ

-460 AAATPEGWKVMPGG
+460 AAATPDGWKVMPGG
-474 FCRISDQP
+474 FCRISDER
-482 DARAVNMGSGVRSS
+482 DARAVSMRSGVRSS

-502 DAPVEQVSLL
+502 DAPVDQVSLL
-512 PTSDRIAIR
+512 PAPDRITIR
-521 RLVGTLPSRAADNL
+521 RVTGTLPSRAADNL

-559 IDADTSNP
+559 IDTDAAQGRN
-567 ARPETVRRLA
+567 ETLKRLA

-585 APATKGAKGATASRA
+585 SPGGRGQTPA
-600 GAGVKAQTVLGQATS
+600 GQAS
-615 ALYDAAEY
+615 AALHALDEY
-623 GSARANIGEARRTA
+623 GSAIATVREARRTA

-651 FGDLQRQ
+651 FGDMQDQ
-658 LTLEA
+658 LTLAE
-663 GRLPSEGAVYEAA
+663 GRKPSEGEAYEIA

-705 GRRIERGIA
+705 GRRLERGIA

-720 HFAESTAQSDALDA
+720 HFAETNAPSDALDA

-770 SVAFQIERLDAE
+770 SVAFQIDRLDTE
-782 IADLPALNEDGML
+782 IRDLPWLTEDGML
-795 EAPRRLALKLAADC
+795 EAPRRLILKLAAEC
-809 RTAEATRLDRA
+809 RTAEAARLDRNG
-820 SILLFEQ
+820 ILLFEQ
-827 LLMGLSS
+827 LLMGVSN
-834 AVAERYFLQ
+834 AIADRYFLQ

>member
-1 MALQSRSPSMRVKA
+1 MALQGRTRSARTRA

-25 RPLPGIHDELMDRD
+25 RPLPGACDEFVAPD
-39 GAIRAQWEPFLAEW
+39 GSVRPHWEPFLAEW
-53 SALSQDELGQRFGLA
+53 CALSPDELNQRFGLA
-68 DRHVHDTG
+68 DRHVRDTG
-76 VSYRVHGDLDE
+76 VSYRVHGDIDE
-87 HDPQAGE
+87 RDPTAGE
-94 RSWPLSH
+94 RAWPLSH
-101 VPMVITGAEWET
+101 VPLLIPGSEWRT
-113 IAAGVAQRAQLLAS
+113 IAAGVAQRAQLLS
-127 LLDDIYGPAEMIANG
+127 TLLDDIYGPGETIAKG

-147 VVTGSPDYLR
+147 IVTGSPDYLR
-157 PLQGAPGGGALQ
+157 PLHGAPDGGALQ

-183 WVLGDRTQA
+183 WVLQDRTQA

-203 LALARAFPDL
+203 LALARAFPDM
-213 FRTMNIERLA
+213 FRSMNIERLA

-229 RAGLVARSRRVEPRI
+229 RSGLVSRSKRVEPRI

-254 SYFEQAYLAK
+254 SYFEQTYLAR

-269 LVEGGDLMMRDGRVH
+269 LVEGGDLTMREGRVH

-289 GPKRADVIWR
+289 GLKRADVIWR
-299 RIDGDFSDPLELNAH
+299 RIDGDFSDPLELNAA

-331 HVANGLGSGVV
+331 HIANGLGSGVV

-353 LAERLLGEE
+353 LAAQLAGEE
-362 AILPNVATWWCGQP
+362 LILPNVATWWCGQP
-376 RERAAVLDRLDEMS
+376 LERDAVLDRLDEMS
-390 VAPAFRSAGGGLDTD
+390 VAPAFRSAGDGFDSG
-405 PVLAGELPRA
+405 PVLAGELSA
-415 ERDALRARIEARGMD
+415 EAREALRARILARGMD

-460 AAATPEGWKVMPGG
+460 AAATPDGWKVMPGG
-474 FCRISDQP
+474 FCRISDEP
-482 DARAVNMGSGVRSS
+482 DARAVSMRSGVRSS

-502 DAPVEQVSLL
+502 DKPVEQVTLL
-512 PTSDRIAIR
+512 PSADRISIR
-521 RLVGTLPSRAADNL
+521 RITGTLPSRAADNL

-559 IDADTSNP
+559 IDADAT
-567 ARPETVRRLA
+567 PERSETLQRLA

-585 APATKGAKGATASRA
+585 ASGGRGQKPA
-600 GAGVKAQTVLGQATS
+600 AQAMM
-615 ALYDAAEY
+615 ALHDPSQY
-623 GSARANIGEARRTA
+623 GSAIASVREARRTA
-637 SVIRERLSVDAWRL
+637 SVIRERLSIDAWRL
-651 FGDLQRQ
+651 FSDMQSQ
-658 LTLEA
+658 LTHA
-663 GRLPSEGAVYEAA
+663 RSRSPSEGEAYEIA

-705 GRRIERGIA
+705 GRRLERGIA

-720 HFAESTAQSDALDA
+720 HFGDTTAPTDTLDA

-770 SVAFQIERLDAE
+770 SVAFQIDRLDTE
-782 IADLPALNEDGML
+782 IANLPTLADDGML
-795 EAPRRLALKLAADC
+795 EAPRRLILKLAAEC
-809 RTAEATRLDRA
+809 RTAEAARLDRS

-827 LLMGLSS
+827 LLMGVSS
-834 AVAERYFLQ
+834 AVADRYFLQ

>member
-1 MALQSRSPSMRVKA
+1 MALQRRSPSARVRT
-15 ERRNALLAGY
+15 ERRNALLADY
-25 RPLPGIHDELMDRD
+25 RPLPGVYDEIVGAD
-39 GAIRAQWEPFLAEW
+39 GQVRPQWEPFLSEW
-53 SALSQDELGQRFGLA
+53 CALSPDELTQRFGLA

-76 VSYRVHGDLDE
+76 VSYRVHGDI
-87 HDPQAGE
+87 DPRDPTAGE
-94 RSWPLSH
+94 RAWPLSH
-101 VPMVITGAEWET
+101 VPLVITGAEWQT
-113 IAAGVAQRAQLLAS
+113 IAAGVAQRAQLLS
-127 LLDDIYGPAEMIANG
+127 TLLDDIYGPGDMIANG

-157 PLQGAPGGGALQ
+157 PLQGAPGGGMLQ

-183 WVLGDRTQA
+183 WVLQDRTQA
-192 PSGAGYALENR
+192 PSGTGYALENR
-203 LALARAFPDL
+203 LALSRAFPDM

-229 RAGLVARSRRVEPRI
+229 RAGLVARSKRVEPRI

-254 SYFEQAYLAK
+254 SYFEQTYLAR

-269 LVEGGDLMMRDGRVH
+269 LVEGGDLVMREGRVH

-289 GPKRADVIWR
+289 GLKRADVVWR
-299 RIDGDFSDPLELNAH
+299 RIDGDFADPLELNAS

-323 QAVRQGNV
+323 QAVRKGSV

-353 LAERLLGEE
+353 LGERLLGE
-362 AILPNVATWWCGQP
+362 AMILPNVATWWCGQP
-376 RERAAVLDRLDEMS
+376 RERAVVLERFDEMS
-390 VAPAFRSAGGGLDTD
+390 IAPAFRSAGGGLDAG
-405 PVLAGELPRA
+405 PVVVADLPAA
-415 ERDALRARIEARGMD
+415 EKAALRRRIEARGMD

-437 RLSTMPVFQNGRLQ
+437 RLSTTPVFQNGRLQ

-460 AAATPEGWKVMPGG
+460 AAATPDGWKVMPGG
-474 FCRISDQP
+474 FCRISDER
-482 DARAVNMGSGVRSS
+482 DARAVSMRSGVRSS

-502 DAPVEQVSLL
+502 DAPVDQVSLL
-512 PTSDRIAIR
+512 PAPDRITIR
-521 RLVGTLPSRAADNL
+521 RVTGTLPSRAADNL

-559 IDADTSNP
+559 IDTDAAQGRN
-567 ARPETVRRLA
+567 ETLKRLA

-585 APATKGAKGATASRA
+585 SPGGRGQTPA
-600 GAGVKAQTVLGQATS
+600 GQAS
-615 ALYDAAEY
+615 AALHALDEY
-623 GSARANIGEARRTA
+623 GSAIATVREARRTA

-651 FGDLQRQ
+651 FGDMQDQ
-658 LTLEA
+658 LTLAE
-663 GRLPSEGAVYEAA
+663 GRKPSEGEAYEIA

-705 GRRIERGIA
+705 GRRLERGIA

-720 HFAESTAQSDALDA
+720 HFAETNAPSDALDA

-770 SVAFQIERLDAE
+770 SVAFQIDRLDTE
-782 IADLPALNEDGML
+782 IRDLPSLTEDGML
-795 EAPRRLALKLAADC
+795 EAPRRLILKLAAEC
-809 RTAEATRLDRA
+809 RTAEAARLDRNG
-820 SILLFEQ
+820 ILLFEQ
-827 LLMGLSS
+827 LLMGVSN
-834 AVAERYFLQ
+834 AIADRYFLQ

>member
-1 MALQSRSPSMRVKA
+1 MALQGRSPSMRVKA

-25 RPLPGIHDELMDRD
+25 RPLPGAYDEFMSPD
-39 GAIRAQWEPFLAEW
+39 GSVRPHWQPFLAEW
-53 SALSQDELGQRFGLA
+53 SALSHDELNQRFGLA

-87 HDPQAGE
+87 RDPLAGE
-94 RSWPLSH
+94 RAWPLSH
-101 VPMVITGAEWET
+101 VPLVITGAEWQT
-113 IAAGVAQRAQLLAS
+113 IAAGVTQRVELLAT
-127 LLDDIYGPAEMIANG
+127 LLDDIYGPGELIARG
-142 LLPAS
+142 LLPAAI
-147 VVTGSPDYLR
+147 VTGSPDYLR
-157 PLQGAPGGGALQ
+157 PLQGAPGGGSLQ

-203 LALARAFPDL
+203 LALGRAFPDL
-213 FRTMNIERLA
+213 FRAMNVERLA

-229 RAGLVARSRRVEPRI
+229 RAGLVAKSRRVEPRI
-244 CLLTPGPLNE
+244 CLLTPGALNE

-269 LVEGGDLMMRDGRVH
+269 LVEGGDLTMRDGRIN

-299 RIDGDFSDPLELNAH
+299 RIDGDFADPLELNAH

-323 QAVRQGNV
+323 QAVRQGQV

-342 EARAL
+342 EARGL
-347 MGFLPA
+347 MSFLPT
-353 LAERLLGEE
+353 LAEQVLGTEL
-362 AILPNVATWWCGQP
+362 ILPNVATWWCGQP
-376 RERAAVLDRLDEMS
+376 RERAAVLARLGEMS
-390 VAPAFRSAGGGLDTD
+390 IAPAFRSAGGGLDGDT
-405 PVLAGELPRA
+405 VLAGELAPA
-415 ERDALRARIEARGMD
+415 EREALRARIEARGMD

-437 RLSTMPVFQNGRLQ
+437 RLSTMPVYHQGRLE
-451 PRPMTLRVF
+451 PHPVTLRVF
-460 AAATPEGWKVMPGG
+460 AAATPDGWKVMPGG
-474 FCRISDQP
+474 FCRISDEP
-482 DARAVNMGSGVRSS
+482 DARAVSMRSGTRSS

-502 DAPVEQVSLL
+502 EAPVEQVSLL
-512 PTSDRIAIR
+512 PSGDRIAIR

-559 IDADTSNP
+559 IDTDTSNP

-585 APATKGAKGATASRA
+585 APAMKSAVRGAAARGSSAARSATVLAQATA
-600 GAGVKAQTVLGQATS
+600 
-615 ALYDAAEY
+615 ALYDATEY
-623 GSARANIGEARRTA
+623 GSARANVGEARRTA
-637 SVIRERLSVDAWRL
+637 SVIRERLSIDAWRL

-663 GRLPSEGAVYEAA
+663 GRQPSAGEVYESA

-720 HFAESTAQSDALDA
+720 HFGEAAAQGDALDA

-745 RSRYLLGASLQPV
+745 RSRYMVGASLLPV
-758 LDLVMLDPYNPR
+758 LDLVMLDPFNPR
-770 SVAFQIERLDAE
+770 SFAFQVERLDSE
-782 IADLPALNEDGML
+782 IADLPALIDDGML
-795 EAPRRLALKLAADC
+795 EEPRRLALKLATEC
-809 RTAEATRLDRA
+809 RTCEATRLDRA
-820 SILLFEQ
+820 GILQFEQ
-827 LLMGLSS
+827 WLMILSG

>member
-1 MALQSRSPSMRVKA
+1 MALQGRSPSTRVKT

-25 RPLPGIHDELMDRD
+25 RPLPGAFDEFMAPD
-39 GAIRAQWEPFLAEW
+39 GTIRPHWEPFLAEW
-53 SALSQDELGQRFGLA
+53 SSLSPDDLGQRFGLA

-76 VSYRVHGDLDE
+76 VSYRVLGDLDE
-87 HDPQAGE
+87 RDPLAGE
-94 RSWPLSH
+94 RAWPLSH
-101 VPMVITGAEWET
+101 VPLVITGAEWET
-113 IAAGVAQRAQLLAS
+113 IAAGVAQRAQILGS
-127 LLDDIYGPAEMIANG
+127 LLDDIYGPGEMIAKG
-142 LLPAS
+142 LLPAA
-147 VVTGSPDYLR
+147 VVSGSPDYLR

-192 PSGAGYALENR
+192 PSGIGYALENR

-213 FRTMNIERLA
+213 FRSMNVERLA
-223 AFFQGF
+223 TFFQGF
-229 RAGLVARSRRVEPRI
+229 RAGLVARSRRVDPRI
-244 CLLTPGPLNE
+244 CLLTPGPLSE
-254 SYFEQAYLAK
+254 SYFEQAYLAR

-269 LVEGGDLMMRDGRVH
+269 LVEGGDLMMRDGRIH
-284 VRTIA
+284 VRTIG
-289 GPKRADVIWR
+289 GPKRADVLWR
-299 RIDGDFSDPLELNAH
+299 RIDGDFADPLELNAR

-323 QAVRQGNV
+323 EAVRQGQV

-347 MGFLPA
+347 LGFLPA
-353 LAERLLGEE
+353 LGRKLLAEDM
-362 AILPNVATWWCGQP
+362 ILPNVATWWCGQP
-376 RERAAVLDRLDEMS
+376 REREIVLDRFDEMS
-390 VAPAFRSAGGGLDTD
+390 ISPAFRSAGGGLDTE
-405 PVLAGELPRA
+405 PVVAGDLPA
-415 ERDALRARIEARGMD
+415 PEREALRARIKARGMD

-437 RLSTMPVFQNGRLQ
+437 SLSTMPVFNQGRLE
-451 PRPMTLRVF
+451 PHPVTLRVF
-460 AAATPEGWKVMPGG
+460 AAATPDGWKVMPGG

-482 DARAVNMGSGVRSS
+482 DARAVTMRSGVRSS

-502 DAPVEQVSLL
+502 DAPVEQVTLL
-512 PTSDRIAIR
+512 PAGDRIPIR
-521 RLVGTLPSRAADNL
+521 RIVGTLPSRAADNL
-535 FWLGRY
+535 YWLGRY

-559 IDADTSNP
+559 LDADITNP
-567 ARPETVRRLA
+567 ARPDTVRRLA

-585 APATKGAKGATASRA
+585 APAAKSAKGGPARA
-600 GAGVKAQTVLGQATS
+600 AAAKGSPILAQATS
-615 ALYDAAEY
+615 ALFDSSEY
-623 GSARANIGEARRTA
+623 GSARANVGEARRTA
-637 SVIRERLSVDAWRL
+637 SVIRERLSIDAWRL
-651 FGDLQRQ
+651 FGDLQQQ
-658 LTLEA
+658 LTLNA
-663 GRLPSEGAVYEAA
+663 ARQPSEGEVFEAA
-676 DRALKSLAAFSG
+676 DRALKTLAAFSG

-696 GPGWRFLDI
+696 GAGWRFLDI
-705 GRRIERGIA
+705 GRRLERGIA

-720 HFAESTAQSDALDA
+720 HFAETTAQSDGLDA

-745 RSRYLLGASLQPV
+745 RSRYLLGASLHPV

-770 SVAFQIERLDAE
+770 SVAFQVDRLDTE
-782 IADLPALNEDGML
+782 IANLPSLTEDGML
-795 EAPRRLALKLAADC
+795 EPPRRLVLKLAAEC
-809 RTAEATRLDRA
+809 RTAEASRLDRA

-834 AVAERYFLQ
+834 AIADRYFLQ

>member
-1 MALQSRSPSMRVKA
+1 MALQGRSPSARTRT

-25 RPLPGIHDELMDRD
+25 RPLPGVHDELVGPD
-39 GAIRAQWEPFLAEW
+39 GQVRSHWEPFLSEW
-53 SALSQDELGQRFGLA
+53 CAFSPDELNQRFGLA
-68 DRHVHDTG
+68 DRHVNDTG
-76 VSYRVHGDLDE
+76 VSYRVHGDQDE
-87 HDPQAGE
+87 HDPSGGE
-94 RSWPLSH
+94 RAWPLSH
-101 VPMVITGAEWET
+101 VPLVIPGSEWET
-113 IAAGVAQRAQLLAS
+113 IAAGVAQRAQLLS
-127 LLDDIYGPAEMIANG
+127 TLLDDIYGPAEMIANG

-177 GPDGRW
+177 GPDGQW
-183 WVLGDRTQA
+183 WILGDRTQA
-192 PSGAGYALENR
+192 PSGTGYALENR
-203 LALARAFPDL
+203 LALSRAFPDM
-213 FRTMNIERLA
+213 FRTMNVERLA

-229 RAGLVARSRRVEPRI
+229 RAGLVARSKRVEPRI

-254 SYFEQAYLAK
+254 SYFEQTYLAR

-269 LVEGGDLMMRDGRVH
+269 LVEGGDLVMREGRVH

-289 GPKRADVIWR
+289 GLKRADVIWR
-299 RIDGDFSDPLELNAH
+299 RIDGDFADPLELNAR

-323 QAVRQGNV
+323 QAVRKGSV
-331 HVANGLGSGVV
+331 HIANGLGSGVV

-353 LAERLLGEE
+353 LGEKLLGEE
-362 AILPNVATWWCGQP
+362 MILPNVATWWCGQP
-376 RERAAVLDRLDEMS
+376 RERAAVLNRFDEMS
-390 VAPAFRSAGGGLDTD
+390 IAPAFRSAGGGLDAG
-405 PVLAGELPRA
+405 PVVTADLPAA
-415 ERDALRARIEARGMD
+415 EREALRRRVEARGMD

-437 RLSTMPVFQNGRLQ
+437 RLSTTPVFQNGRLQ

-460 AAATPEGWKVMPGG
+460 AAATPDGWKVMPGG
-474 FCRISDQP
+474 FCRISDEP
-482 DARAVNMGSGVRSS
+482 DARAVSMRSGVRSS

-502 DAPVEQVSLL
+502 DAPVEQVTLL
-512 PTSDRIAIR
+512 PTPDRIPIR
-521 RLVGTLPSRAADNL
+521 RITGTLPSRAADNL

-559 IDADTSNP
+559 IDADVTNP

-585 APATKGAKGATASRA
+585 APGGKGSAPRIRGGAAGKVSSALSQATA
-600 GAGVKAQTVLGQATS
+600 
-615 ALYDAAEY
+615 ALYDAGEY
-623 GSARANIGEARRTA
+623 GSARANVGEARRTA
-637 SVIRERLSVDAWRL
+637 SVIRERLSIDAWRL

-658 LTLEA
+658 LTLES
-663 GRLPSEGAVYEAA
+663 GRQPSEGEVYEVA
-676 DRALKSLAAFSG
+676 DRALKTLAAFSG

-720 HFAESTAQSDALDA
+720 HFAESNAPSDGLDA

-745 RSRYLLGASLQPV
+745 RSRYMIGASLQPV

-770 SVAFQIERLDAE
+770 SVAFQIDRLDTE
-782 IADLPALNEDGML
+782 IRDLPSLTEDGML
-795 EAPRRLALKLAADC
+795 EAPRRLILKLAAEC
-809 RTAEATRLDRA
+809 RTSEASRLDRA

-827 LLMGLSS
+827 LLMGVSS
-834 AVAERYFLQ
+834 AIADRYFLQ